1 MAAAESYKTRINT
14 GAPVGAKHTGFCA
27 DPGRLDVS
35 RIVNHL
41 VGQLAGHLVDHLV
54 IQNTGHHV
62 GHIVDHLIGH
72 LVGHLVGNLVDL
84 HAIWY
89 THISNDCVC

>member
-54 IQNTGHHV
+54 ILLV
-62 GHIVDHLIGH
+62 RH
-72 LVGHLVGNLVDL
+72 LVNLHVQHQHWNQTL
-84 HAIWY
+84 
-89 THISNDCVC
+89 